1 MLTTFSG
8 MMIFWTCFSYL
19 EERLFCSLKDD
30 EITLYFNATEDS
42 KKCSSYLQN
51 VESKMNDTY
60 EELEDIFRHIQS
72 KQDLP
77 YRTKLFKNKQQIFL
91 MLGNVK
97 KQILDKMEQF
107 EKTIFLRYKAYLSED
122 LLHKKR
128 SLQYQ
133 INVLSRKMQ
142 NLTWS
147 TQEGEIGEE
156 IKEEKNLEGEEKK
169 LDPESELAFLLFQK
183 DQIEKIQ
190 NATSLQELVESVQ
203 QYFNWQKTN
212 DEDLNS

>member
-1 MLTTFSG
+1 
-8 MMIFWTCFSYL
+8 
-19 EERLFCSLKDD
+19 
-30 EITLYFNATEDS
+30 
-42 KKCSSYLQN
+42 
-51 VESKMNDTY
+51 
-60 EELEDIFRHIQS
+60 
-72 KQDLP
+72 
-77 YRTKLFKNKQQIFL
+77 

-142 NLTWS
+142 DLTWS
-147 TQEGEIGEE
+147 TQEGENGEE
-156 IKEEKNLEGEEKK
+156 IKAEKNLEGEEGE